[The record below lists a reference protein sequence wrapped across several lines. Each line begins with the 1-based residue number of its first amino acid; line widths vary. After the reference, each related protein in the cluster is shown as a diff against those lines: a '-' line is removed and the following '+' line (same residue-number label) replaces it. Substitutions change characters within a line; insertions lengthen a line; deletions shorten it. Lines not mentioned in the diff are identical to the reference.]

1 MSGALYNPADNSVLF
16 YSCKTGCTFLSKCP
30 RCKRGRCSCV
40 GPAVRF
46 GEHLDFEVH
55 DLENVELFRAV
66 VRDPVERAISAFQ
79 HCILR
84 LYFPDRREQFL
95 RGDGGDSHW
104 QFGELEHVQ
113 AWRTQHHAQLQ
124 RYLQGAHPD
133 DIVALY
139 EDFVDQLL
147 PVLMQNNCH
156 FMPQLNEW
164 YVQQHLERAELWVT
178 PKLTVEM
185 QTHYPQVNWQ
195 RRSIHRGGWYF
206 NISRK
211 RFYDAIVTWIFQLYP
226 EDFALYD
233 RAVEENL
240 HKYPALQKTRLNT
253 LCC

>member
-1 MSGALYNPADNSVLF
+1 MSGALYQPVDRSVLF

-30 RCKRGRCSCV
+30 QCNRGRCACK
-40 GPAVRF
+40 GPHVRF
-46 GEHLDFEVH
+46 GEHLDFSIH
-55 DLENVELFRAV
+55 DLDRVDLFRAV

-95 RGDGGDSHW
+95 QAGAGDSHW
-104 QFGELEHVQ
+104 QCGELEHVHS
-113 AWRTQHHAQLQ
+113 WRTQHDGELQ
-124 RYLQGAHPD
+124 RYLVGEHPT
-133 DIVALY
+133 DIVELY
-139 EDFVDQLL
+139 VDFVDQLL
-147 PVLMQNNCH
+147 PVLMQHNCH
-156 FMPQLNEW
+156 FKPQLNEW
-164 YVQQHLERAELWVT
+164 YVQQHLHLAELWVT

-195 RRSIHRGGWYF
+195 RRSTHRGGWYF
-206 NISRK
+206 NISRE
-211 RFYDAIVTWIFQLYP
+211 RFYDAIVHRIYELYP

-240 HKYPALQKTRLNT
+240 EKYPALRKTRLNT